1 MAQHY
6 GKGQGKTW
14 SMEKGRWNGQS
25 TDRSRYTWSDTETR
39 AGFDKSRGKG
49 IMQGKWDTT
58 VKKGAEKGIE
68 KGVEKGMEKG
78 MERGNGLVQSREK
91 GKRASVDTNK
101 VAGKARDAEAGA
113 VGKGKATGAAT
124 ATSKKMGKEISE
136 LKLRVF
142 ELEGSGGGPTRSTP
156 PGQTRATTRS
166 LPGRAS

>member
-68 KGVEKGMEKG
+68 KGVEKGMEK
-78 MERGNGLVQSREK
+78 ERKIRTKLFITKCYSQGIDVETTALLTEMPVEEVQVMFDILKNG
-91 GKRASVDTNK
+91 
-101 VAGKARDAEAGA
+101 GA
-113 VGKGKATGAAT
+113 
-124 ATSKKMGKEISE
+124 
-136 LKLRVF
+136 L
-142 ELEGSGGGPTRSTP
+142 
-156 PGQTRATTRS
+156 
-166 LPGRAS
+166 

>member
-6 GKGQGKTW
+6 GKGQGKTG
-14 SMEKGRWNGQS
+14 SMEKGRWNAQS

-49 IMQGKWDTT
+49 IMQGKWGTT

-91 GKRASVDTNK
+91 GKNGLQQTSGGR
-101 VAGKARDAEAGA
+101 GPEAR
-113 VGKGKATGAAT
+113 
-124 ATSKKMGKEISE
+124 GKE
-136 LKLRVF
+136 
-142 ELEGSGGGPTRSTP
+142 GGK
-156 PGQTRATTRS
+156 
-166 LPGRAS
+166 